1 MQANGDEVLGY
12 HIVDALFRSLAKV
25 ELQRKGIIGGG
36 CTAII
41 KTIIDAS
48 EVSSNSNQTV

>member
-25 ELQRKGIIGGG
+25 KLQRKGIIGGG